1 MYKGKIFGPIFLL
14 LLLPLGVL
22 AASVLDTA
30 DISIQP
36 ATWSLQGEAG
46 SFAPAGWGS
55 EEIPAL
61 TRVQAARM
69 NLEINTLVDERFD
82 PIKGKNA
89 AQKFYSSEAELL
101 EADALIIES
110 GAVLLE
116 DLAQAA
122 DLPLRVIEE
131 NNPHLLRDVLPK
143 GASIYGLGIALTAM
157 DALAMVE
164 RQDAYTADLRAQ
176 YEKRRKQVLSFM
188 PDPTTHSAS
197 TYVVRSGDYLGRI
210 SARTG
215 ASVSDI
221 RKWNKLKGNTIY
233 PGQKLTVWVPKGTA
247 VKAEAIAAA
256 PKKKEEKKELATAS
270 TSNGSF
276 LTYEV
281 KPGDTLWSI
290 AQKFPGVSADNL
302 KRYNKMNEL
311 IKAGE
316 QLKIPTQMITDYSP
330 EKYPGAQ

>member
-1 MYKGKIFGPIFLL
+1 MVLRKAFVGILAAL
-14 LLLPLGVL
+14 LLLPAVGWGQLQEP
-22 AASVLDTA
+22 S
-30 DISIQP
+30 
-36 ATWSLQGEAG
+36 WSLKGEAG
-46 SFAPAGWGS
+46 SFAPAGWS
-55 EEIPAL
+55 HEEVPAL
-61 TRVQAARM
+61 TRVQAVRM
-69 NLEINTLVDERFD
+69 QLEVNTLVDERFD
-82 PIKGKNA
+82 PVKGKNA
-89 AQKFYSSEAELL
+89 ASKFYAFGENML
-101 EADALIIES
+101 EADALIISS
-110 GAVLLE
+110 GSVLLE
-116 DLAQAA
+116 DLAAAA
-122 DLPLRVIEE
+122 DLPLRVLEE

-164 RQDAYTADLRAQ
+164 RQESYTANLKTQ

-210 SARTG
+210 SSRTG

-233 PGQKLTVWVPKGTA
+233 PGQKLTVWMPKGKEVEPEKVA
-247 VKAEAIAAA
+247 VA
-256 PKKKEEKKELATAS
+256 PKKEEKKELATAS
-270 TSNGSF
+270 TADGSF

-302 KRYNKMNEL
+302 KSYNKMDAL

>member
-1 MYKGKIFGPIFLL
+1 MVFRKAFVGILAAL
-14 LLLPLGVL
+14 LLLPAVGWGQLQEP
-22 AASVLDTA
+22 S
-30 DISIQP
+30 
-36 ATWSLQGEAG
+36 WSLKGEAG
-46 SFAPAGWGS
+46 SFAPAGWS
-55 EEIPAL
+55 HDEVPAL
-61 TRVQAARM
+61 TRVQAVRM
-69 NLEINTLVDERFD
+69 QLEVNTLLDERFD
-82 PIKGKNA
+82 PVKGKNA
-89 AQKFYSSEAELL
+89 ASKFYAFGEDML

-110 GAVLLE
+110 GSVLLE
-116 DLAQAA
+116 DLAAAA

-164 RQDAYTADLRAQ
+164 RQESYTANLRTQ

-210 SARTG
+210 SSRTG

-233 PGQKLTVWVPKGTA
+233 PGQKLTVWMPKGKEVQPEKVA
-247 VKAEAIAAA
+247 VA
-256 PKKKEEKKELATAS
+256 PKKEEKKELATKS
-270 TSNGSF
+270 TEDGSF

-302 KRYNKMNEL
+302 KSYNKMDAL

>member
-1 MYKGKIFGPIFLL
+1 MVFRKAFVGILAAL
-14 LLLPLGVL
+14 LLLPAVGWGQLQEP
-22 AASVLDTA
+22 S
-30 DISIQP
+30 
-36 ATWSLQGEAG
+36 WSLKGEAG
-46 SFAPAGWGS
+46 SFAPAGWS
-55 EEIPAL
+55 HDEVPAL
-61 TRVQAARM
+61 TRVQAVRM
-69 NLEINTLVDERFD
+69 QLEVNTLVDERFD
-82 PIKGKNA
+82 PVKGKNA
-89 AQKFYSSEAELL
+89 ASKFYAFGENIL
-101 EADALIIES
+101 EADALMISS
-110 GAVLLE
+110 GSVLLE
-116 DLAQAA
+116 DLAAAA

-164 RQDAYTADLRAQ
+164 RQESYTANLKTQ

-210 SARTG
+210 SSRTG

-233 PGQKLTVWVPKGTA
+233 PGQKLTVWMPKGKEVQPEKVA
-247 VKAEAIAAA
+247 VA
-256 PKKKEEKKELATAS
+256 PKKEEKKELATES
-270 TSNGSF
+270 TADGSF

-302 KRYNKMNEL
+302 KSYNKMDAL

>member
-1 MYKGKIFGPIFLL
+1 MVLRKAFVGILAAL
-14 LLLPLGVL
+14 LLLPAVGWGQLQEP
-22 AASVLDTA
+22 S
-30 DISIQP
+30 
-36 ATWSLQGEAG
+36 WSLKGEAG
-46 SFAPAGWGS
+46 SFAPAGWS
-55 EEIPAL
+55 HDEVPAL
-61 TRVQAARM
+61 TRVQAVRM
-69 NLEINTLVDERFD
+69 QLEVNTLVDERFD
-82 PIKGKNA
+82 PVKGKNA
-89 AQKFYSSEAELL
+89 ASKFYAFGEDIL
-101 EADALIIES
+101 EADALIISS
-110 GAVLLE
+110 GSVLLE
-116 DLAQAA
+116 DLAAAA

-143 GASIYGLGIALTAM
+143 GVSIYGLGIALTAM

-164 RQDAYTADLRAQ
+164 RQESYTANLKTQ

-188 PDPTTHSAS
+188 PDPTTHSAT

-210 SARTG
+210 SSRTG

-233 PGQKLTVWVPKGTA
+233 PGQKLTVWMPKGKEVQPEKVA
-247 VKAEAIAAA
+247 VA
-256 PKKKEEKKELATAS
+256 PKKEEKKELATKS
-270 TSNGSF
+270 TADGSF

-302 KRYNKMNEL
+302 KSYNKMDAL

>member
-1 MYKGKIFGPIFLL
+1 MVFRKAFVGFLAAL
-14 LLLPLGVL
+14 LLLPAVGWGQLQEP
-22 AASVLDTA
+22 S
-30 DISIQP
+30 
-36 ATWSLQGEAG
+36 WSLKGEAG
-46 SFAPAGWGS
+46 SFAPAGWS
-55 EEIPAL
+55 HDEVPAL
-61 TRVQAARM
+61 TRVQAVRM
-69 NLEINTLVDERFD
+69 QLEVNTLVDERFD
-82 PIKGKNA
+82 PVKGKNA
-89 AQKFYSSEAELL
+89 ASKFYAFGEDML
-101 EADALIIES
+101 EADALIISS
-110 GAVLLE
+110 GSVLLE
-116 DLAQAA
+116 DLAAAA

-164 RQDAYTADLRAQ
+164 RQESYTANLKTQ

-210 SARTG
+210 SSRTG

-233 PGQKLTVWVPKGTA
+233 PGQKLTVWMPKGKEVQPEKVA
-247 VKAEAIAAA
+247 VA
-256 PKKKEEKKELATAS
+256 PKKEEKKELATKS
-270 TSNGSF
+270 TADGSF

-302 KRYNKMNEL
+302 KSYNKMDEL

>member
-1 MYKGKIFGPIFLL
+1 MVLRKAFVGILAAL
-14 LLLPLGVL
+14 LLLPAVGWGQLQEP
-22 AASVLDTA
+22 S
-30 DISIQP
+30 
-36 ATWSLQGEAG
+36 WSLIGEAG
-46 SFAPAGWGS
+46 SFAPAGWS
-55 EEIPAL
+55 HEEVPAL
-61 TRVQAARM
+61 TRVQAVRM
-69 NLEINTLVDERFD
+69 QLEVNTLVDERFD
-82 PIKGKNA
+82 PVKGKNA
-89 AQKFYSSEAELL
+89 ASKFYAFGENML
-101 EADALIIES
+101 EADALIISS
-110 GAVLLE
+110 GSVLLE
-116 DLAQAA
+116 DLAAAA
-122 DLPLRVIEE
+122 DLPLRVLEE

-164 RQDAYTADLRAQ
+164 RQESYTANLKTQ

-210 SARTG
+210 SSRTG

-233 PGQKLTVWVPKGTA
+233 PGQKLTVWMPKGKEVEPEKVA
-247 VKAEAIAAA
+247 VA
-256 PKKKEEKKELATAS
+256 PKKEEKKELATKSSAD
-270 TSNGSF
+270 GSF

-302 KRYNKMNEL
+302 KSYNKMDAL

>member
-1 MYKGKIFGPIFLL
+1 MVFRKAFVGILAAL
-14 LLLPLGVL
+14 LLLPAVGWGQLQEP
-22 AASVLDTA
+22 S
-30 DISIQP
+30 
-36 ATWSLQGEAG
+36 WSLKGEAG
-46 SFAPAGWGS
+46 SFAPAGWS
-55 EEIPAL
+55 HDEVPAL
-61 TRVQAARM
+61 TRVQAVRM
-69 NLEINTLVDERFD
+69 QLEVNTLVDERFD
-82 PIKGKNA
+82 PVKGKNA
-89 AQKFYSSEAELL
+89 ASKFYAFGEDML
-101 EADALIIES
+101 EADALIISS
-110 GAVLLE
+110 GSVLLE
-116 DLAQAA
+116 DLAAAA

-143 GASIYGLGIALTAM
+143 GVSIYGLGIALTAM

-164 RQDAYTADLRAQ
+164 RQESYTANLQTQ

-210 SARTG
+210 SSRTG

-233 PGQKLTVWVPKGTA
+233 PGQKLTVWMPKGKEVQPEKVA
-247 VKAEAIAAA
+247 VA
-256 PKKKEEKKELATAS
+256 PKKEEKKELATKS
-270 TSNGSF
+270 TADGSF

-302 KRYNKMNEL
+302 KSYNKMDEL

>member
-1 MYKGKIFGPIFLL
+1 MVLRKAFVRILAAL
-14 LLLPLGVL
+14 LLLPAVGWGQLQEP
-22 AASVLDTA
+22 S
-30 DISIQP
+30 
-36 ATWSLQGEAG
+36 WSLKGEAG
-46 SFAPAGWGS
+46 SFAPAGWS
-55 EEIPAL
+55 HDEVPAL
-61 TRVQAARM
+61 TRVQAVRM
-69 NLEINTLVDERFD
+69 QLEVNTLVDERFD
-82 PIKGKNA
+82 PVKGKNA
-89 AQKFYSSEAELL
+89 ASKFYAFGENML
-101 EADALIIES
+101 EADALIISS
-110 GAVLLE
+110 GSVLLE
-116 DLAQAA
+116 DLAAAA

-164 RQDAYTADLRAQ
+164 RQESYTANLKTQ

-197 TYVVRSGDYLGRI
+197 TYVVSSGDYLGRI
-210 SARTG
+210 SSRTG

-233 PGQKLTVWVPKGTA
+233 PGQKLTVWMPKGKEVQPEKVA
-247 VKAEAIAAA
+247 VA
-256 PKKKEEKKELATAS
+256 PKKEEKKELATES
-270 TSNGSF
+270 TADGSF

-302 KRYNKMNEL
+302 KSYNKMDAL

>member
-1 MYKGKIFGPIFLL
+1 MVFRKAFVGILAAL
-14 LLLPLGVL
+14 LLLP
-22 AASVLDTA
+22 SVGWGQLQEP
-30 DISIQP
+30 S
-36 ATWSLQGEAG
+36 WSLKGEAG
-46 SFAPAGWGS
+46 SFAPAGWS
-55 EEIPAL
+55 HDEVPAL
-61 TRVQAARM
+61 TRVQAVRM
-69 NLEINTLVDERFD
+69 QLEVNTLVDERFD
-82 PIKGKNA
+82 PVKGKNA
-89 AQKFYSSEAELL
+89 ASKFYAFGEDML

-110 GAVLLE
+110 GSVLLE
-116 DLAQAA
+116 DLAAAA

-164 RQDAYTADLRAQ
+164 RQESYMANLRTQ

-210 SARTG
+210 SSRTG

-233 PGQKLTVWVPKGTA
+233 PGQKLTVWMPKGKEVQPEKVA
-247 VKAEAIAAA
+247 VA
-256 PKKKEEKKELATAS
+256 PKKEEKKELATKS
-270 TSNGSF
+270 TEDGSF

-302 KRYNKMNEL
+302 KSYNKMDAL

>member
-1 MYKGKIFGPIFLL
+1 MVLRKAFVGILAAL
-14 LLLPLGVL
+14 LLLPAVGWGQLQEP
-22 AASVLDTA
+22 S
-30 DISIQP
+30 
-36 ATWSLQGEAG
+36 WSLKGEAG
-46 SFAPAGWGS
+46 SFAPAGWS
-55 EEIPAL
+55 HDEVPAL
-61 TRVQAARM
+61 TRVQAVRM
-69 NLEINTLVDERFD
+69 QLEVNTLVDERFD
-82 PIKGKNA
+82 PVKGKNA
-89 AQKFYSSEAELL
+89 ASKFYAFGEDIL
-101 EADALIIES
+101 EADALIISS
-110 GAVLLE
+110 GSVLLE
-116 DLAQAA
+116 DLAAAA

-143 GASIYGLGIALTAM
+143 GVSIYGLGIALTAM

-164 RQDAYTADLRAQ
+164 RQESYTANLKTQ

-188 PDPTTHSAS
+188 PDPTTHSAT

-210 SARTG
+210 SSRTG

-233 PGQKLTVWVPKGTA
+233 PGQKLTVWMPKGKEVQPEKVA
-247 VKAEAIAAA
+247 VA
-256 PKKKEEKKELATAS
+256 PMKEEKKELATAS
-270 TSNGSF
+270 TADGSF

-302 KRYNKMNEL
+302 KSYNKMDAL

>member
-1 MYKGKIFGPIFLL
+1 M
-14 LLLPLGVL
+14 LPMFSRGQKQE
-22 AASVLDTA
+22 S
-30 DISIQP
+30 S
-36 ATWSLQGEAG
+36 WSLKGEAG
-46 SFAPAGWGS
+46 SFAPAGWS
-55 EEIPAL
+55 HDEVPAL
-61 TRVQAARM
+61 TRVQAVRM
-69 NLEINTLVDERFD
+69 QLEVNTLVDERFD
-82 PIKGKNA
+82 PVKGKNA
-89 AQKFYSSEAELL
+89 AVKFYASEAELHK
-101 EADALIIES
+101 ADALVIES
-110 GAVLLE
+110 GSVLLE
-116 DLAQAA
+116 DLAHAA

-157 DALAMVE
+157 DALSMVE
-164 RQDAYTADLRAQ
+164 RQESYTANLKTQ

-210 SARTG
+210 SSRTG

-233 PGQKLTVWVPKGTA
+233 PGQKLTVWMPKGKEVQPEKVA
-247 VKAEAIAAA
+247 VA
-256 PKKKEEKKELATAS
+256 PKKEEKKELATAS
-270 TSNGSF
+270 TTDGSF

-302 KRYNKMNEL
+302 KSYNKMDEL

-316 QLKIPTQMITDYSP
+316 KLKIPTQMITDYSP

>member
-1 MYKGKIFGPIFLL
+1 M
-14 LLLPLGVL
+14 
-22 AASVLDTA
+22 
-30 DISIQP
+30 Q
-36 ATWSLQGEAG
+36 
-46 SFAPAGWGS
+46 
-55 EEIPAL
+55 
-61 TRVQAARM
+61 
-69 NLEINTLVDERFD
+69 LEVNTLVDERFD
-82 PIKGKNA
+82 PVKGKNA
-89 AQKFYSSEAELL
+89 ASKFYAFGEDML
-101 EADALIIES
+101 EADALIISS
-110 GAVLLE
+110 GSVLLE
-116 DLAQAA
+116 DLAAAA

-143 GASIYGLGIALTAM
+143 GASIYRLDIALTAM

-164 RQDAYTADLRAQ
+164 RQESYTENLKTQ

-188 PDPTTHSAS
+188 PDPTTHSAT

-210 SARTG
+210 SSRTG

-233 PGQKLTVWVPKGTA
+233 PGQKLTVWMPKGKEVQLEKVA
-247 VKAEAIAAA
+247 VA
-256 PKKKEEKKELATAS
+256 PKKEEKKELATKS
-270 TSNGSF
+270 TADGSF

-302 KRYNKMNEL
+302 KSYNKMDAL

>member
-1 MYKGKIFGPIFLL
+1 MVFRKAFVGILAAL
-14 LLLPLGVL
+14 LLLPAVGWGQLQEP
-22 AASVLDTA
+22 S
-30 DISIQP
+30 
-36 ATWSLQGEAG
+36 WSLKGEAG
-46 SFAPAGWGS
+46 SFAPAGWS
-55 EEIPAL
+55 HDEVPAL
-61 TRVQAARM
+61 TRVQAVRM
-69 NLEINTLVDERFD
+69 QLEVNTLVDERFD
-82 PIKGKNA
+82 PVKGKNA
-89 AQKFYSSEAELL
+89 ASKFYAFGEDML
-101 EADALIIES
+101 EADALVISS
-110 GAVLLE
+110 GSVLLE
-116 DLAQAA
+116 DLAAAA

-143 GASIYGLGIALTAM
+143 GVSIYGLGIALTAM

-164 RQDAYTADLRAQ
+164 RQESYTANLKTQ

-210 SARTG
+210 SSRTG

-233 PGQKLTVWVPKGTA
+233 PGQKLTVWMPKGKEVQPEKVA
-247 VKAEAIAAA
+247 VA
-256 PKKKEEKKELATAS
+256 PKKEEKKELATKS
-270 TSNGSF
+270 TADGSF

-302 KRYNKMNEL
+302 KSYNKMDEL

>member
-1 MYKGKIFGPIFLL
+1 MVFRKAFVGILAAL
-14 LLLPLGVL
+14 LLLPAFGWGQLQEP
-22 AASVLDTA
+22 S
-30 DISIQP
+30 
-36 ATWSLQGEAG
+36 WSLKGEAG
-46 SFAPAGWGS
+46 SFAPAGWS
-55 EEIPAL
+55 HDEVPAL
-61 TRVQAARM
+61 TRVQAVRM
-69 NLEINTLVDERFD
+69 QLEVNTLVDERFD
-82 PIKGKNA
+82 PVKGKNA
-89 AQKFYSSEAELL
+89 ASKFYAFGEDML
-101 EADALIIES
+101 EADALIISS
-110 GAVLLE
+110 GSVLLE
-116 DLAQAA
+116 DLAAAA

-143 GASIYGLGIALTAM
+143 GVSIYGLDIALTAM

-164 RQDAYTADLRAQ
+164 RQESYTANLKTQ

-210 SARTG
+210 SSRTG

-233 PGQKLTVWVPKGTA
+233 PGQKLTVWMPKGKEVQPEKVA
-247 VKAEAIAAA
+247 VA
-256 PKKKEEKKELATAS
+256 PKKEEKKELATKS
-270 TSNGSF
+270 TADGSF

-302 KRYNKMNEL
+302 KSYNKMDEL

>member
-1 MYKGKIFGPIFLL
+1 MVLRKAFVGILAAL
-14 LLLPLGVL
+14 LLLPAVGWGQLQEP
-22 AASVLDTA
+22 S
-30 DISIQP
+30 
-36 ATWSLQGEAG
+36 WSLKGEAG
-46 SFAPAGWGS
+46 SFAPAGWS
-55 EEIPAL
+55 HDEVPAL
-61 TRVQAARM
+61 TRVQAVRM
-69 NLEINTLVDERFD
+69 QLEVNTLVDERFD
-82 PIKGKNA
+82 PVKGKNA
-89 AQKFYSSEAELL
+89 ASKFYAFGEDML
-101 EADALIIES
+101 EADALIISS
-110 GAVLLE
+110 GSVLLE
-116 DLAQAA
+116 DLAAAA

-143 GASIYGLGIALTAM
+143 GVSIYGLGIALTAM

-164 RQDAYTADLRAQ
+164 RQESYTANLKTQ

-188 PDPTTHSAS
+188 PDPTTHSAT

-210 SARTG
+210 SSRTG

-233 PGQKLTVWVPKGTA
+233 PGQKLTVWIPKGKEVQPEKVA
-247 VKAEAIAAA
+247 VA
-256 PKKKEEKKELATAS
+256 PKKEEKKELATKS
-270 TSNGSF
+270 TADGSF

-302 KRYNKMNEL
+302 KSYNKMDAL

>member
-1 MYKGKIFGPIFLL
+1 MPGTSWLLKGTP
-14 LLLPLGVL
+14 
-22 AASVLDTA
+22 
-30 DISIQP
+30 
-36 ATWSLQGEAG
+36 G
-46 SFAPAGWGS
+46 SFAPAGWSS

-61 TRVQAARM
+61 TRVQAVRM
-69 NLEINTLVDERFD
+69 KLTVNNHLDERFD
-82 PIKGKNA
+82 PVKGKNA
-89 AQKFYSSEAELL
+89 SAKFYGSQSASFT
-101 EADALIIES
+101 ADALVIES
-110 GAVLLE
+110 GSVLLE

-143 GASIYGLGIALTAM
+143 GASVYGLGIALTAM

-176 YEKRRKQVLSFM
+176 YENRRKQVLSFM
-188 PDPTTHSAS
+188 PDPTTHSAT
-197 TYVVRSGDYLGRI
+197 TYVVASGDYLGRI

-233 PGQKLTVWVPKGTA
+233 AGQKLTVWMPKGKE
-247 VKAEAIAAA
+247 VKAAAVAAA
-256 PKKKEEKKELATAS
+256 PEKKQEKKEWAVAENK
-270 TSNGSF
+270 NGSF

-290 AQKFPGVSADNL
+290 AQKFPGVSAENL
-302 KRYNKMNEL
+302 KSYNKMDAL

>member
-1 MYKGKIFGPIFLL
+1 MVFRKAFVGILAAL
-14 LLLPLGVL
+14 LLLPAVGWGQLQEP
-22 AASVLDTA
+22 S
-30 DISIQP
+30 
-36 ATWSLQGEAG
+36 WSLKGEAG
-46 SFAPAGWGS
+46 SFAPAGWS
-55 EEIPAL
+55 HDEVPAL
-61 TRVQAARM
+61 TRVQAVRM
-69 NLEINTLVDERFD
+69 QLEVNTLVDERFD
-82 PIKGKNA
+82 PVKGKNA
-89 AQKFYSSEAELL
+89 ASKFYAFGEDML

-110 GAVLLE
+110 GSVLLE
-116 DLAQAA
+116 DLAAAA

-164 RQDAYTADLRAQ
+164 RQESYTANLRTQ

-210 SARTG
+210 SSRTG

-233 PGQKLTVWVPKGTA
+233 PGQKLTVWMPKGKEVQPEKVA
-247 VKAEAIAAA
+247 VV
-256 PKKKEEKKELATAS
+256 PKKEEKKGLATKS
-270 TSNGSF
+270 TEDGSF

-302 KRYNKMNEL
+302 KSYNKMDAL

>member
-1 MYKGKIFGPIFLL
+1 MVLRKAFVGFLAAL
-14 LLLPLGVL
+14 LLLPAVGWGQLQEP
-22 AASVLDTA
+22 S
-30 DISIQP
+30 
-36 ATWSLQGEAG
+36 WSLKGEAG
-46 SFAPAGWGS
+46 SFAPAGWS
-55 EEIPAL
+55 HDEVPAL
-61 TRVQAARM
+61 TRVQAVRM
-69 NLEINTLVDERFD
+69 QLEVNTLVDERFD
-82 PIKGKNA
+82 PVKGKNA
-89 AQKFYSSEAELL
+89 ASKFYALGENML
-101 EADALIIES
+101 EADALIISS
-110 GAVLLE
+110 GSVLLE
-116 DLAQAA
+116 DLAAAA
-122 DLPLRVIEE
+122 DLPLRVLEE

-164 RQDAYTADLRAQ
+164 RQESYTANLKTQ

-210 SARTG
+210 SSRTG

-233 PGQKLTVWVPKGTA
+233 PGQKLTVWMPKGKEVESEKVA
-247 VKAEAIAAA
+247 VA
-256 PKKKEEKKELATAS
+256 PKKEEKKELATAS
-270 TSNGSF
+270 TTDGSF

-302 KRYNKMNEL
+302 KSYNKMDAL

>member
-1 MYKGKIFGPIFLL
+1 MVFRKAFVGILAAL
-14 LLLPLGVL
+14 LLLPAVGWGQLQEP
-22 AASVLDTA
+22 S
-30 DISIQP
+30 
-36 ATWSLQGEAG
+36 WSLKGEAG
-46 SFAPAGWGS
+46 SFAPAGWS
-55 EEIPAL
+55 HDEVPAL
-61 TRVQAARM
+61 TRVQAVRM
-69 NLEINTLVDERFD
+69 QLEVNTLVDERFD
-82 PIKGKNA
+82 PVKGKNA
-89 AQKFYSSEAELL
+89 ASKFYAFGEDML
-101 EADALIIES
+101 EADALIISS
-110 GAVLLE
+110 GSVLLE
-116 DLAQAA
+116 DLAAAA

-164 RQDAYTADLRAQ
+164 RQESYTANLKTQ

-210 SARTG
+210 SSRTG

-233 PGQKLTVWVPKGTA
+233 PGQKLTVWMPKGKEVQPEKVA
-247 VKAEAIAAA
+247 VA
-256 PKKKEEKKELATAS
+256 PKKEEKKELATKS
-270 TSNGSF
+270 TADGSF

-302 KRYNKMNEL
+302 KSYNKMDEL

>member
-1 MYKGKIFGPIFLL
+1 MVLRKAFVGILAAL
-14 LLLPLGVL
+14 LLLPAVGWGQLQEP
-22 AASVLDTA
+22 S
-30 DISIQP
+30 
-36 ATWSLQGEAG
+36 WSLKGEAG
-46 SFAPAGWGS
+46 SFAPAGWS
-55 EEIPAL
+55 HNEVPAL
-61 TRVQAARM
+61 TRVQAVRM
-69 NLEINTLVDERFD
+69 QLEVNTLVDERFD
-82 PIKGKNA
+82 PVKGKNA
-89 AQKFYSSEAELL
+89 ASKFYAFGEDML
-101 EADALIIES
+101 EADALIISS
-110 GAVLLE
+110 GSVLLE
-116 DLAQAA
+116 DLAAAA

-143 GASIYGLGIALTAM
+143 GVSIYGLGIALTAM

-164 RQDAYTADLRAQ
+164 RQESYTANLKTQ

-210 SARTG
+210 SSRTG

-233 PGQKLTVWVPKGTA
+233 PGQKLTVWMPKGKEVQPEKVA
-247 VKAEAIAAA
+247 VA
-256 PKKKEEKKELATAS
+256 PKKEEKKELATKS
-270 TSNGSF
+270 TADGSF

-302 KRYNKMNEL
+302 KSYNKMDAL

>member
-1 MYKGKIFGPIFLL
+1 MVLRKAFVGILAAL
-14 LLLPLGVL
+14 LLLPAVGWGQLQEP
-22 AASVLDTA
+22 S
-30 DISIQP
+30 
-36 ATWSLQGEAG
+36 WSLKGEAG
-46 SFAPAGWGS
+46 SFAPAGWS
-55 EEIPAL
+55 HDEVPAL
-61 TRVQAARM
+61 TRVQAVRM
-69 NLEINTLVDERFD
+69 QLEVNTLVDERFD
-82 PIKGKNA
+82 PVKGKNA
-89 AQKFYSSEAELL
+89 ASKFYAFGEDIL
-101 EADALIIES
+101 EADALIISS
-110 GAVLLE
+110 GSVLLE
-116 DLAQAA
+116 DLAAAA

-143 GASIYGLGIALTAM
+143 GASIYRLGIALTAM

-164 RQDAYTADLRAQ
+164 RQESYTANLKTQ

-210 SARTG
+210 SSRTG

-233 PGQKLTVWVPKGTA
+233 PGQKLTVWMPKGKEVQPEKVA
-247 VKAEAIAAA
+247 VA
-256 PKKKEEKKELATAS
+256 PKKEEKKELATKS
-270 TSNGSF
+270 TADGSF

-302 KRYNKMNEL
+302 KSYNKMDAL

>member
-1 MYKGKIFGPIFLL
+1 MVLRKAFVGILAAL
-14 LLLPLGVL
+14 LLLPVVGLGQL
-22 AASVLDTA
+22 QKPS
-30 DISIQP
+30 
-36 ATWSLQGEAG
+36 WSLIGEAG
-46 SFAPAGWGS
+46 SFAPAGWS
-55 EEIPAL
+55 HDEVPAL
-61 TRVQAARM
+61 TRVQAVRM
-69 NLEINTLVDERFD
+69 QLEVNTLVDERFD
-82 PIKGKNA
+82 PVKGKNA
-89 AQKFYSSEAELL
+89 ASKFYAFGEDML
-101 EADALIIES
+101 EADALIIPS
-110 GAVLLE
+110 GSVLLE
-116 DLAQAA
+116 DLAAAA

-164 RQDAYTADLRAQ
+164 RQESYTANLKTQ

-188 PDPTTHSAS
+188 PDPTIHSAS

-210 SARTG
+210 SSRTG

-233 PGQKLTVWVPKGTA
+233 PGQKLTVWMPKGKEVQPEKVA
-247 VKAEAIAAA
+247 VA
-256 PKKKEEKKELATAS
+256 PKKEEKKELATES
-270 TSNGSF
+270 TADGSF

-302 KRYNKMNEL
+302 KSYNKMDAL

>member
-1 MYKGKIFGPIFLL
+1 MVLRKAFVGILAAL
-14 LLLPLGVL
+14 LLLPAVGWGQLQEP
-22 AASVLDTA
+22 S
-30 DISIQP
+30 
-36 ATWSLQGEAG
+36 WSLKGEAG
-46 SFAPAGWGS
+46 SFAPAGWS
-55 EEIPAL
+55 HDEVPAL
-61 TRVQAARM
+61 TRVQAVRM
-69 NLEINTLVDERFD
+69 QLEVNTLVDERFD
-82 PIKGKNA
+82 PVKGKNA
-89 AQKFYSSEAELL
+89 ASKFYAFGEDML
-101 EADALIIES
+101 EADALIISS
-110 GAVLLE
+110 GSVLLE
-116 DLAQAA
+116 DLAAAA

-143 GASIYGLGIALTAM
+143 GVSIYGLGIALTAM

-164 RQDAYTADLRAQ
+164 RQESYTANLKTQ

-188 PDPTTHSAS
+188 PDPTTHSAT

-210 SARTG
+210 SSRTG

-233 PGQKLTVWVPKGTA
+233 PGQKLTVWMPKGKEVQPEKVA
-247 VKAEAIAAA
+247 VA
-256 PKKKEEKKELATAS
+256 PKKEEKKELATES
-270 TSNGSF
+270 TADGSF

-302 KRYNKMNEL
+302 KSYNKMDAL

>member
-1 MYKGKIFGPIFLL
+1 MVFRKAFVGILAAL
-14 LLLPLGVL
+14 LLLPAVGWGQLQEP
-22 AASVLDTA
+22 S
-30 DISIQP
+30 
-36 ATWSLQGEAG
+36 WSLKGEAG
-46 SFAPAGWGS
+46 SFAPAGWS
-55 EEIPAL
+55 HDEVPAL
-61 TRVQAARM
+61 TRVQAVRM
-69 NLEINTLVDERFD
+69 QLEVNTLVDERFD
-82 PIKGKNA
+82 PVKGKNA
-89 AQKFYSSEAELL
+89 ASKFYAFGEDML
-101 EADALIIES
+101 EADALIISS
-110 GAVLLE
+110 GSVLLE
-116 DLAQAA
+116 DLAAAA

-164 RQDAYTADLRAQ
+164 RQESYTANLKTQ

-210 SARTG
+210 SSRTG

-233 PGQKLTVWVPKGTA
+233 PGQKLTVWMPKGKEVQPEKVA
-247 VKAEAIAAA
+247 VA
-256 PKKKEEKKELATAS
+256 PKKEEKKELATKS
-270 TSNGSF
+270 TADGSF

-302 KRYNKMNEL
+302 KSYNKMDAL

>member
-1 MYKGKIFGPIFLL
+1 MVLRKAFVGILAAL
-14 LLLPLGVL
+14 LLLPAVGWGQLQEP
-22 AASVLDTA
+22 S
-30 DISIQP
+30 
-36 ATWSLQGEAG
+36 WSLKGEAG
-46 SFAPAGWGS
+46 SFAPAGWS
-55 EEIPAL
+55 HDEVPAL
-61 TRVQAARM
+61 TRVQAVRM
-69 NLEINTLVDERFD
+69 QLEVNTLVDERFD
-82 PIKGKNA
+82 PVKGKNA
-89 AQKFYSSEAELL
+89 ASKFYAFGEDML
-101 EADALIIES
+101 EADALIISS
-110 GAVLLE
+110 GSVLLE
-116 DLAQAA
+116 DLAAAA

-164 RQDAYTADLRAQ
+164 RQESYTANLKTQ

-210 SARTG
+210 SSRTG

-233 PGQKLTVWVPKGTA
+233 PGQKLTVWMPKGKEVQPEKVA
-247 VKAEAIAAA
+247 VA
-256 PKKKEEKKELATAS
+256 PKKEEKKELATKS
-270 TSNGSF
+270 TADGSF

-302 KRYNKMNEL
+302 KSYNKMDEL

>member
-1 MYKGKIFGPIFLL
+1 M
-14 LLLPLGVL
+14 
-22 AASVLDTA
+22 
-30 DISIQP
+30 Q
-36 ATWSLQGEAG
+36 
-46 SFAPAGWGS
+46 
-55 EEIPAL
+55 
-61 TRVQAARM
+61 
-69 NLEINTLVDERFD
+69 LEVNTLVDERFD
-82 PIKGKNA
+82 PVKGKNA
-89 AQKFYSSEAELL
+89 AVKFYASEAELYK
-101 EADALIIES
+101 ADALVIES

-122 DLPLRVIEE
+122 DMPLRVIEE

-164 RQDAYTADLRAQ
+164 RQESYTSNLKTQ

-210 SARTG
+210 SSRTG

-233 PGQKLTVWVPKGTA
+233 PGQKLTVWMPKGEEVQPDKVA
-247 VKAEAIAAA
+247 VA
-256 PKKKEEKKELATAS
+256 PKKEEKKELANAS
-270 TSNGSF
+270 TTDGSF

-302 KRYNKMNEL
+302 KSYNKMDEL

-316 QLKIPTQMITDYSP
+316 KLKIPTQMITDYSP

>member
-1 MYKGKIFGPIFLL
+1 MVLRKAFVGILAAL
-14 LLLPLGVL
+14 LLLPAVGWGQLQEP
-22 AASVLDTA
+22 S
-30 DISIQP
+30 
-36 ATWSLQGEAG
+36 WSLKGEAG
-46 SFAPAGWGS
+46 SFAPAGWS
-55 EEIPAL
+55 HDEVPAL
-61 TRVQAARM
+61 TRVQAVRM
-69 NLEINTLVDERFD
+69 QLEVNTLVDERFD
-82 PIKGKNA
+82 PVKGKNA
-89 AQKFYSSEAELL
+89 ASKFYAFGEDML
-101 EADALIIES
+101 EADAIIISS
-110 GAVLLE
+110 GSVLLE
-116 DLAQAA
+116 DLAAAA

-164 RQDAYTADLRAQ
+164 RQESYTANLKTQ

-188 PDPTTHSAS
+188 PDPTTHSAT

-210 SARTG
+210 SSRTG

-233 PGQKLTVWVPKGTA
+233 PGQKLTVWMPKGKEVQPEKVA
-247 VKAEAIAAA
+247 VV
-256 PKKKEEKKELATAS
+256 PKKKEKKDLAASSTAD
-270 TSNGSF
+270 GSF

-302 KRYNKMNEL
+302 KSYNKMDAL

>member
-1 MYKGKIFGPIFLL
+1 MVLRKAFVGILAAL
-14 LLLPLGVL
+14 LLLPAVGWGQLQEP
-22 AASVLDTA
+22 S
-30 DISIQP
+30 
-36 ATWSLQGEAG
+36 WSLKGEAG
-46 SFAPAGWGS
+46 SFAPAGWS
-55 EEIPAL
+55 HDEVPAL
-61 TRVQAARM
+61 TRVQAVRM
-69 NLEINTLVDERFD
+69 QLEVNTLVDERFD
-82 PIKGKNA
+82 PVKGKNA
-89 AQKFYSSEAELL
+89 ASKFYAFGEDML
-101 EADALIIES
+101 EADALIISS
-110 GAVLLE
+110 GSVLLE
-116 DLAQAA
+116 DLAAAA

-143 GASIYGLGIALTAM
+143 GASNYGLGIALTAM

-164 RQDAYTADLRAQ
+164 RQESYTANLKTQ

-188 PDPTTHSAS
+188 PDPTTHSAT

-210 SARTG
+210 SSRTG

-233 PGQKLTVWVPKGTA
+233 PGQKLTVWMPKGKEVQPEKVA
-247 VKAEAIAAA
+247 VA
-256 PKKKEEKKELATAS
+256 PKKEEKKELATKS
-270 TSNGSF
+270 TADGSF

-302 KRYNKMNEL
+302 KSYNKMDEL

>member
-1 MYKGKIFGPIFLL
+1 MVFRKAFVRILAAL
-14 LLLPLGVL
+14 LLLP
-22 AASVLDTA
+22 SVGWGQLQEP
-30 DISIQP
+30 S
-36 ATWSLQGEAG
+36 WSLKGEAG
-46 SFAPAGWGS
+46 SFAPAGWS
-55 EEIPAL
+55 HDEVPAL
-61 TRVQAARM
+61 TRVQAVRM
-69 NLEINTLVDERFD
+69 QLEVNTLVDERFD
-82 PIKGKNA
+82 PVKGKNA
-89 AQKFYSSEAELL
+89 ASKFYAFGEDLMQ
-101 EADALIIES
+101 ADALIIES
-110 GAVLLE
+110 GSVLLE
-116 DLAQAA
+116 DLAAAA

-143 GASIYGLGIALTAM
+143 GASIYRLGIALSTM
-157 DALAMVE
+157 DALSMVE
-164 RQDAYTADLRAQ
+164 RQESYSANLRTQ

-210 SARTG
+210 SSRTG

-233 PGQKLTVWVPKGTA
+233 PGQKLNVWIPKGKEVQPEKVA
-247 VKAEAIAAA
+247 VA
-256 PKKKEEKKELATAS
+256 PKKEEKKELATAS
-270 TSNGSF
+270 TADGSF
-276 LTYEV
+276 LTYEI

-302 KRYNKMNEL
+302 KSYNKMDAL

-330 EKYPGAQ
+330 EQYPGAQ

>member
-1 MYKGKIFGPIFLL
+1 MVLRKAFVGILAVL
-14 LLLPLGVL
+14 LLLPAVGWGQLQEP
-22 AASVLDTA
+22 S
-30 DISIQP
+30 
-36 ATWSLQGEAG
+36 WSLKGEAG
-46 SFAPAGWGS
+46 SFAPAGWS
-55 EEIPAL
+55 HDEVPAL
-61 TRVQAARM
+61 TRVQAVRM
-69 NLEINTLVDERFD
+69 QLEVNTLVDERFD
-82 PIKGKNA
+82 PVKGKNA
-89 AQKFYSSEAELL
+89 ASKFYAFGEDIL
-101 EADALIIES
+101 EADALIISS
-110 GAVLLE
+110 GSVLLE
-116 DLAQAA
+116 DLAAAA

-164 RQDAYTADLRAQ
+164 RQESYTANLKTQ

-188 PDPTTHSAS
+188 PDPTTHSAT

-210 SARTG
+210 SSRTG

-233 PGQKLTVWVPKGTA
+233 PGQKLTVWMPKGKEVQPEKVA
-247 VKAEAIAAA
+247 VA
-256 PKKKEEKKELATAS
+256 PKKEEKKELATKS
-270 TSNGSF
+270 TADGSF

-302 KRYNKMNEL
+302 KNYNKMDAL

>member
-1 MYKGKIFGPIFLL
+1 MVFRKAFVGVLTAL
-14 LLLPLGVL
+14 LLLP
-22 AASVLDTA
+22 SVGWGQQQE
-30 DISIQP
+30 SS
-36 ATWSLQGEAG
+36 WSLKGEAG
-46 SFAPAGWGS
+46 SFAPAGWS
-55 EEIPAL
+55 HDEVPAL
-61 TRVQAARM
+61 TRVQAVRM
-69 NLEINTLVDERFD
+69 QLEVNTLVDERFD
-82 PIKGKNA
+82 PVKGKNA
-89 AQKFYSSEAELL
+89 AANFYAFGEDML

-116 DLAQAA
+116 DLAAAA

-157 DALAMVE
+157 DALSMVE
-164 RQDAYTADLRAQ
+164 RQESYTANLKTQ

-210 SARTG
+210 SSRTG

-233 PGQKLTVWVPKGTA
+233 PGQKLTVWMPKGKEVKVEA
-247 VKAEAIAAA
+247 VVAA
-256 PKKKEEKKELATAS
+256 PEKKEEKKELATAS
-270 TSNGSF
+270 TADGSF

-302 KRYNKMNEL
+302 KSYNKMDVL

>member
-1 MYKGKIFGPIFLL
+1 MVLRKAFVGILAAL
-14 LLLPLGVL
+14 LLLPAVGWGQLQEP
-22 AASVLDTA
+22 S
-30 DISIQP
+30 
-36 ATWSLQGEAG
+36 WSLKGEAG
-46 SFAPAGWGS
+46 SFAPAGWS
-55 EEIPAL
+55 HDEVPAL
-61 TRVQAARM
+61 TRVQAVRM
-69 NLEINTLVDERFD
+69 QLEVNTLVDERFD
-82 PIKGKNA
+82 PVKGKNA
-89 AQKFYSSEAELL
+89 ASKFYAFGEDML
-101 EADALIIES
+101 EADALIISS
-110 GAVLLE
+110 GSVLLE
-116 DLAQAA
+116 DLAAAA
-122 DLPLRVIEE
+122 DLQLRVIEE

-164 RQDAYTADLRAQ
+164 RQESYTANLKTQ

-210 SARTG
+210 SSRTG

-233 PGQKLTVWVPKGTA
+233 PGQKLTVWMPKGKEVQPEKVA
-247 VKAEAIAAA
+247 VA
-256 PKKKEEKKELATAS
+256 PKKEEKKELATKS
-270 TSNGSF
+270 TADGSF

-302 KRYNKMNEL
+302 KNYNKMDAL

>member
-1 MYKGKIFGPIFLL
+1 MVLRKAFVGILVAL
-14 LLLPLGVL
+14 LLLPAVGWGQLQEP
-22 AASVLDTA
+22 S
-30 DISIQP
+30 
-36 ATWSLQGEAG
+36 WSLIGEAG
-46 SFAPAGWGS
+46 SFAPAGWS
-55 EEIPAL
+55 HEEVPAL
-61 TRVQAARM
+61 TRVQAVRM
-69 NLEINTLVDERFD
+69 QLEVNTLLDERFD
-82 PIKGKNA
+82 PVKGKNA
-89 AQKFYSSEAELL
+89 ASKFYAFGENML
-101 EADALIIES
+101 EADALIISS
-110 GAVLLE
+110 GSVLLE
-116 DLAQAA
+116 DLAAAA
-122 DLPLRVIEE
+122 DLPLRVLEE

-164 RQDAYTADLRAQ
+164 RQESYTANLKTQ

-210 SARTG
+210 SSRTG

-233 PGQKLTVWVPKGTA
+233 PGQKLTVWMPKGKEVEPEKVA
-247 VKAEAIAAA
+247 VA
-256 PKKKEEKKELATAS
+256 PKKEEKKELATKS
-270 TSNGSF
+270 TADGSF

-302 KRYNKMNEL
+302 KSFNKMDAL

>member
-1 MYKGKIFGPIFLL
+1 MAVL
-14 LLLPLGVL
+14 LLLPAVGWGQLQEP
-22 AASVLDTA
+22 S
-30 DISIQP
+30 
-36 ATWSLQGEAG
+36 WSLKGEAG
-46 SFAPAGWGS
+46 SFAPAGWS
-55 EEIPAL
+55 HNEVPAL
-61 TRVQAARM
+61 TRVQAVRM
-69 NLEINTLVDERFD
+69 QLEVNTLVDERFD
-82 PIKGKNA
+82 PVKGKNA
-89 AQKFYSSEAELL
+89 ASKFYAFGEDML
-101 EADALIIES
+101 EADALIISS
-110 GAVLLE
+110 GSVLLE
-116 DLAQAA
+116 DLAAAA

-164 RQDAYTADLRAQ
+164 RQESYTANLKTQ

-210 SARTG
+210 SSRTG

-233 PGQKLTVWVPKGTA
+233 PGQKLTVWMPKGKEVQPEKVA
-247 VKAEAIAAA
+247 VA
-256 PKKKEEKKELATAS
+256 PKKEEKKELAKAS
-270 TSNGSF
+270 SADGSF

-302 KRYNKMNEL
+302 KSYNKMDAL

>member
-1 MYKGKIFGPIFLL
+1 MCKGKISGPIFLL
-14 LLLPLGVL
+14 LLLPFGVL
-22 AASVLDTA
+22 AEVAVDTTE
-30 DISIQP
+30 ISIG
-36 ATWSLQGEAG
+36 ATTWSLKGEAG
-46 SFAPAGWGS
+46 SFAPAGWS
-55 EEIPAL
+55 HDEVPAL
-61 TRVQAARM
+61 TRVQAVRM
-69 NLEINTLVDERFD
+69 QLEVNTLVDERFD
-82 PIKGKNA
+82 PVKGKNA
-89 AQKFYSSEAELL
+89 AVKFYASEAELYK
-101 EADALIIES
+101 ADALVIES

-122 DLPLRVIEE
+122 DIPLRVIEE

-164 RQDAYTADLRAQ
+164 RQESYTANLKTQ

-210 SARTG
+210 SSRTG

-233 PGQKLTVWVPKGTA
+233 PGQKLTVWMPKGKEVQPEKVA
-247 VKAEAIAAA
+247 VA
-256 PKKKEEKKELATAS
+256 PKKEEKKEFATAS
-270 TSNGSF
+270 TTDGSF

-302 KRYNKMNEL
+302 KSYNKMDEL

-316 QLKIPTQMITDYSP
+316 KLKIPTQMITDYSP